1 MPRAQASPKAAP
13 VLRHIPSVRPGIEGG
28 SAWFLLGI
36 YVRMVELGLQEGNRG
51 RIPAVTV
58 QCITVKRVCRRGV
71 CGMLYVVFSYNIP
84 HTTYRALVP
93 AFHQCKAANRSRS
106 EEEYVQ
112 PATSLRE

>member
-58 QCITVKRVCRRGV
+58 QCNSVKTVCRRGV
-71 CGMLYVVFSYNIP
+71 CGIFIQ
-84 HTTYRALVP
+84 HTTYNI
-93 AFHQCKAANRSRS
+93 H
-106 EEEYVQ
+106 
-112 PATSLRE
+112 SLISCVSSAQGCQRTLLRH